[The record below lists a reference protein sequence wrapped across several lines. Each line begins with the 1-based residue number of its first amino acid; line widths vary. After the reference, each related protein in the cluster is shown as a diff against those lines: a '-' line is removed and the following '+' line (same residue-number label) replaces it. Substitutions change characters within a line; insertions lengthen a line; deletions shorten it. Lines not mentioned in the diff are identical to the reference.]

1 LTGEIQTIQQE
12 LAEVDQL
19 EAEDKL
25 AHISM
30 IEKMLCKAQGTKRSL
45 RMETRLVADVGQR
58 RQYENRLARLDSRI
72 SVPMCKH
79 SNRVRPTVITHEG
92 F

>member
-79 SNRVRPTVITHEG
+79 SNRVSNGHHS
-92 F
+92 